1 MSADLYFDVNKFKIN
16 TDDKT
21 KEFID
26 NFRQVFFRKNL
37 NYDENFF
44 IIDMTGTL
52 PLVNLITPSKALEP
66 WIGRGTDGSNKL
78 MYQLIKTMKKDDL
91 ENSFFVF
98 LDNSRSIPID
108 ILDNFKI
115 KLDLIASIAPPSYL
129 NNNIKIYKV
138 KKSYE

>member
-1 MSADLYFDVNKFKIN
+1 
-16 TDDKT
+16 
-21 KEFID
+21 
-26 NFRQVFFRKNL
+26 
-37 NYDENFF
+37 
-44 IIDMTGTL
+44 
-52 PLVNLITPSKALEP
+52 
-66 WIGRGTDGSNKL
+66 

-91 ENSFFVF
+91 ENSFLVF
-98 LDNSRSIPID
+98 SDNSRSIPID